1 LRPQAFHQY
10 INRLSN
16 EFANMKIILILL
28 VLAVLAVLAVLVVAV
43 VAAQS
48 KSAKKTSRTGIYR
61 KRNLMTDNEEEF
73 FGRLVVAL
81 PDHYIFPQVAMSALL
96 DAASSDKKEA
106 HSDRMSIAQKRV
118 DYVVCTRRCEVVA
131 VVELDDKTHSRAN
144 DELRDARLEQAGIR
158 TVRFQARNK
167 PKVDAIRTMILG
179 PTVTEP
185 GKATTEHAGQG
196 AVPAGATPFT
206 QQ

>member
-1 LRPQAFHQY
+1 
-10 INRLSN
+10 
-16 EFANMKIILILL
+16 MKIIL
-28 VLAVLAVLAVLVVAV
+28 VFVLVVLVAGLVAV
-43 VAAQS
+43 QL
-48 KSAKKTSRTGIYR
+48 KTAKGKGRTGAYR
-61 KRNLMTDNEEEF
+61 RRKFMTDNEEEF

-96 DAASSDKKEA
+96 ETSSGDKRTA
-106 HSDRMSIAQKRV
+106 YGDRLRIAQQRV
-118 DYVVCTRRCEVVA
+118 DYVICTRRCEVIA
-131 VVELDDKTHSRAN
+131 IIELDDKTHSRAK

-179 PTVTEP
+179 PTMTEA
-185 GKATTEHAGQG
+185 GKATTENSGQ
-196 AVPAGATPFT
+196 ANVSAGATPFT

>member
-1 LRPQAFHQY
+1 
-10 INRLSN
+10 
-16 EFANMKIILILL
+16 MKIIFVFV
-28 VLAVLAVLAVLVVAV
+28 VLAVLLAGLAAVQL
-43 VAAQS
+43 
-48 KSAKKTSRTGIYR
+48 KTAKGKGRMGAYR
-61 KRNLMTDNEEEF
+61 RRKFMTDNEEEF

-96 DAASSDKKEA
+96 ESASSDKKAA
-106 HSDRMSIAQKRV
+106 HSDRLSIAQKRV

-131 VVELDDKTHSRAN
+131 VVELDDKTHSRAK

-167 PKVDAIRTMILG
+167 PKVDAIRNMILG
-179 PTVTEP
+179 PTVTEA
-185 GKATTEHAGQG
+185 GKTATEPTGQG
-196 AVPAGATPFT
+196 AVPASATSLT

>member
-1 LRPQAFHQY
+1 V
-10 INRLSN
+10 I
-16 EFANMKIILILL
+16 ANMKIILILL
-28 VLAVLAVLAVLVVAV
+28 VLAVLAVAVL
-43 VAAQS
+43 AAQS
-48 KSAKKTSRTGIYR
+48 KSTKKTSRTGTYR
-61 KRNLMTDNEEEF
+61 QRKLMTDNEEEF

-96 DAASSDKKEA
+96 DSASSDKKEA

-131 VVELDDKTHSRAN
+131 VIELDDKTHSRAK

-167 PKVDAIRTMILG
+167 PKVEAIRTMILD
-179 PTVTEP
+179 PTVTEVS
-185 GKATTEHAGQG
+185 KAATENTAQG
-196 AVPAGATPFT
+196 AVPAGATSLT